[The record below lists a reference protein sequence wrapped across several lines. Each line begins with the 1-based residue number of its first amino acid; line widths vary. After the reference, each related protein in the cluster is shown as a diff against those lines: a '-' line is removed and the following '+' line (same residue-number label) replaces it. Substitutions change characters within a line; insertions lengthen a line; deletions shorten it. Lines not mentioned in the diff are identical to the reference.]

1 MTAVLELDGVSKRF
15 GGVEA
20 LRGVS
25 LAVED
30 GEIFGL
36 IGPNG
41 AGKTTLV
48 NVVSGQMRCDSGRV
62 VYRGRDVSRA
72 PAHRRARHGIG
83 RTFQNVRLFPDQT
96 VLENVKIG
104 AYLRGSSGAVEAIFR
119 LPRMWRDEC
128 MIHEEAFEA
137 LELAGLTARADALAI
152 SLSTGEQRLA
162 ELAKAVAMKPG
173 LLFLDEPA
181 AGLNP
186 TEESNLTGTI
196 RSLAKHTTLVVIEH
210 HLDLIMGLCD
220 RIAVLNYGEL
230 IAVGIPAEVRA
241 SQAVID
247 AYFGTETIDDA
258 DDPGDPD
265 DA

>member
-15 GGVEA
+15 GGVDA
-20 LRGVS
+20 LREVS
-25 LAVED
+25 LTVEE

-48 NVVSGQMRCDSGRV
+48 NVVSGQMRSDLGRV
-62 VYRGRDVSRA
+62 VYRGRDLSRA
-72 PAHRRARHGIG
+72 PAHRRARQGIG

-104 AYLRGSSGAVEAIFR
+104 AYLRGTSGAVEAILR
-119 LPRMWRDEC
+119 LPRMWRDERV
-128 MIHEEAFEA
+128 IREEAFEA
-137 LELAGLTARADALAI
+137 LELAGLTGRADALAI

-186 TEESNLTGTI
+186 TEETNLAETI
-196 RSLAKHTTLVVIEH
+196 RSLAKHATLVVIEH

-220 RIAVLNYGEL
+220 RIAVLNYGQL
-230 IAVGIPAEVRA
+230 IAVGTPAEVRS

-247 AYFGTETIDDA
+247 AYLGIEATYEA
-258 DDPGDPD
+258 GEPGDPD